1 MQKKRRKLQNCK
13 KIRQQHVKTVRLNE
27 QFCQLLAFYGFW
39 RRMYEYLGMSP
50 HTMIWRNMML
60 NLSIL
65 LFCVAIALL
74 GLGGFIFRVRALLNK
89 RPWNGPVLPLS
100 VIGVILFIVSLVMIY
115 LSYPK

>member
-1 MQKKRRKLQNCK
+1 
-13 KIRQQHVKTVRLNE
+13 
-27 QFCQLLAFYGFW
+27 
-39 RRMYEYLGMSP
+39 
-50 HTMIWRNMML
+50 ML
-60 NLSIL
+60 NLSII

-100 VIGVILFIVSLVMIY
+100 VIGVILSIVSLVMIY

>member
-1 MQKKRRKLQNCK
+1 
-13 KIRQQHVKTVRLNE
+13 
-27 QFCQLLAFYGFW
+27 
-39 RRMYEYLGMSP
+39 MYEYLGMSP

-74 GLGGFIFRVRALLNK
+74 GLGGFIFSVRALLNK

-100 VIGVILFIVSLVMIY
+100 VIGVILLIVSLVMIY

>member
-1 MQKKRRKLQNCK
+1 
-13 KIRQQHVKTVRLNE
+13 
-27 QFCQLLAFYGFW
+27 
-39 RRMYEYLGMSP
+39 MYEYLGMSP

-60 NLSIL
+60 NLSII

>member
-1 MQKKRRKLQNCK
+1 
-13 KIRQQHVKTVRLNE
+13 
-27 QFCQLLAFYGFW
+27 
-39 RRMYEYLGMSP
+39 
-50 HTMIWRNMML
+50 ML

-74 GLGGFIFRVRALLNK
+74 GFGGFIFRVRALLNK
-89 RPWNGPVLPLS
+89 LPWNGPVLPLS